1 MFWLM
6 GRSVEGRATVRAV
19 LGYSRKTPVALAL
32 FALLAPGLAHA
43 QGGNETAAQALY
55 DEARRLMEAKDFA
68 AACPK
73 FKESY
78 DLAAGGGTLLN
89 LADCYEKAGK
99 KALAWSTF
107 KEALVIAQREL
118 FAARIEFAKAHIA
131 ALEPTLSYVTVKVS
145 NETKVPDL
153 LVTIDGT
160 PLGSAAWGV
169 AVPVD
174 PGKHVIRAEA
184 AGHEPYEQTIEIPDS
199 GPARE
204 TVSVPELRPLDDA
217 QPGGPSGDGGVK
229 ADASASSGSGTRTI
243 GWIAIAAGAVGVGVG
258 SFFGLK
264 AFSSWDDR
272 EAGCVNGCTQ
282 AAKDAGD
289 SASSAATISTV
300 AFAVGVGAIGVGT
313 VLILTSG
320 SGDKAKAASAPRL
333 EASFFGSPSGGGLSV
348 RQSW

>member
-1 MFWLM
+1 
-6 GRSVEGRATVRAV
+6 VRAV
-19 LGYSRKTPVALAL
+19 LGIPRNTPVALAL
-32 FALLAPGLAHA
+32 FTLFAPGLAHA

-55 DEARRLMEAKDFA
+55 DEARRLMEAKDYA

-89 LADCYEKAGK
+89 LADCYEKDGK

-131 ALEPTLSYVTVKVS
+131 ALEPTLSYVTVNVS
-145 NETKVPDL
+145 NEKKVQNL
-153 LVTIDGT
+153 TVTVDGV

-184 AGHEPYEQTIEIPDS
+184 PGHAPFEQAIEIPVTD
-199 GPARE
+199 PARE
-204 TVSVPELRPLDDA
+204 TVSVPELAPTDDP
-217 QPGGPSGDGGVK
+217 QPGGGAGGSADVK
-229 ADASASSGSGTRTI
+229 SSGGSSTRTLGWVAI
-243 GWIAIAAGAVGVGVG
+243 GVGAVGVGVG
-258 SFFGLK
+258 SYFGFK
-264 AFSSWDDR
+264 AFSDWDERNKNCTPACNDTAKK
-272 EAGCVNGCTQ
+272 AGE
-282 AAKDAGD
+282 

-300 AFAVGVGAIGVGT
+300 AIAVGVGAIGVGT

-320 SGDKAKAASAPRL
+320 SSDKAHAARAPRL
-333 EASFFGSPSGGGLSV
+333 EASVVASPNGVGVSI
-348 RQSW
+348 RHPW